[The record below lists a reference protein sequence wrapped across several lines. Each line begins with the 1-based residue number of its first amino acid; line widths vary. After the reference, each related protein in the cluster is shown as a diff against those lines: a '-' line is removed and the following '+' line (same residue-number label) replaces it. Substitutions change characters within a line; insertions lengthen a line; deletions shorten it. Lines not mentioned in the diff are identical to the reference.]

1 MSDMPKGTGSPE
13 YDNAK
18 PLIIQEYERL
28 KKENQRLRERA
39 EELTKLCS
47 DRLCQRWDDN
57 KEYRAEIDRLRDEN
71 RELITERDEAVNSAC
86 DNRKT
91 FEQLQAEN
99 KRLRELLY
107 KTTHTPFGK
116 CNFDHLYEGNPCGE
130 CEACEHTKKVM
141 KSVREALEGDD
152 E

>member
-13 YDNAK
+13 YDKAK
-18 PLIIQEYERL
+18 FLIMQEYERLKYERL
-28 KKENQRLRERA
+28 KKENQRLREALETKSKHVSGRDQHIQKRDAEVAELRA
-39 EELTKLCS
+39 ENA
-47 DRLCQRWDDN
+47 Q
-57 KEYRAEIDRLRDEN
+57 LRG
-71 RELITERDEAVNSAC
+71 
-86 DNRKT
+86 
-91 FEQLQAEN
+91 
-99 KRLRELLY
+99 LLY

-130 CEACEHTKKVM
+130 CEACEHTNEVM